1 MAEKAKIIL
10 KKQSSKQSKFPPH
23 SPAVE
28 SVKPTL
34 PSQNVSN
41 QNCDTLSLKHLSI
54 LLRNWRELLAEWE
67 RGVGGGGGISELWE
81 TIGLPF
87 SFYNGAERN
96 KET

>member
-10 KKQSSKQSKFPPH
+10 KKAKQV
-23 SPAVE
+23 SPMHNTAVE
-28 SVKPTL
+28 SVKHTL
-34 PSQNVSN
+34 PSQSVSN

-54 LLRNWRELLAEWE
+54 LLCNWRELLAEGEGE
-67 RGVGGGGGISELWE
+67 RRVGGGRGISELWE